1 MANRAGE
8 KTKLETLFSLINERK
23 GNIIA
28 DRRWLH
34 QHPELSFQEK
44 ETAEYILNHYK
55 GKDVK
60 IEKNIGGYGIK
71 ITIDSGK
78 EGKTVALRA
87 DFDALPITEETDL
100 DFTSV
105 NEGVMHACGHD
116 AHTAYLLTLADCL
129 IDMKDDLY
137 GKVVIIHQPAEEMP
151 PGGAGQMIK
160 DGALEGVDNIFG
172 CHVMSQ
178 MEFGKIYYHKG
189 ATQQARA
196 KFVVKVQGR
205 GGHGSSPHEAND
217 AIVIASQLVINF
229 QTIVSR
235 RVNPMESAVVT
246 IGSFDGKGQF
256 NIIKDS
262 VVLEGDV
269 RCMSNHSREL
279 IEKEVGGI
287 CEGLEKAYNCKID
300 LDYKNDY
307 PVLVNDDEMT
317 QLVVDAVTG
326 ANIEGVDGV
335 EDCGPQNAS
344 EDFSYYSQEIPSC
357 FFYVGARPDGDS
369 YPHHHPKFD
378 INEES
383 MVIAAK
389 AMGAVTLKY
398 LNQPKTED
406 KNWKSG

>member
-1 MANRAGE
+1 MNL
-8 KTKLETLFSLINERK
+8 KKLFSLIDSRK
-23 GNIIA
+23 ETMIA
-28 DRRWLH
+28 DRRWIH
-34 QHPELSFQEK
+34 QHPELSFQE
-44 ETAEYILNHYK
+44 EQTSNYILKHYQD
-55 GKDVK
+55 KDVR

-78 EGKTVALRA
+78 KGKTVALRA
-87 DFDALPITEETDL
+87 DFDALPITEETGL
-100 DFTSV
+100 EFSSV
-105 NEGVMHACGHD
+105 NKGVMHACGHD

-129 IDMKDDLY
+129 IDMKDDFC

-151 PGGAGQMIK
+151 PGGASQMIK
-160 DGALEGVDNIFG
+160 DGVLDGVDNIFG

-178 MEFGKIYYHKG
+178 MDFGKIYCHKG

-196 KFVVKVQGR
+196 KFVAKVQGL

-217 AIVIASQLVINF
+217 AIVIASNLVVSL

-235 RVNPMESAVVT
+235 RMNPMESGVIT

-279 IEKEVGGI
+279 IEREVRCI
-287 CEGLEKAYNCKID
+287 CEGLEKAFSCKID

-307 PVLVNDDEMT
+307 PVLINDDKMT
-317 QLVVDAVTG
+317 QLAVDAIAE
-326 ANIEGVDGV
+326 ANITGIKGV
-335 EDCGPQNAS
+335 EDCGPQSPS

-357 FFYVGARPDGDS
+357 FFYVGAKPSDFA

-383 MVIAAK
+383 MIIAAK
-389 AMGAVTLKY
+389 AMGAVALKY
-398 LNQPKTED
+398 L
-406 KNWKSG
+406 G